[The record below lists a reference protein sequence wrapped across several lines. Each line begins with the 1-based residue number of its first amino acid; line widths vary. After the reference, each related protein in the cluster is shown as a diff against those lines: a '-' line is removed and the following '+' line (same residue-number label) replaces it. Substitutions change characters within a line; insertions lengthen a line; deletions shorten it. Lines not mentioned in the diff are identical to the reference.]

1 MHFSSVAALV
11 ALSSIGMTYAAPFAN
26 PQQDIVRRKVN
37 YSVVNV
43 DGESTS
49 SAAPEI
55 ETVTETVKS
64 VTTAPGI
71 APLPVTVTITA
82 TPTSTPTRT
91 PTPSS
96 TPHSHAAPP
105 PGASFFPP
113 PNGGSGFLRRGLIA
127 AGDPLQFARGYD
139 SSTPSVT
146 ATPLA
151 ARGWYSSTPTSN
163 AIASPSLV
171 ARQFGG
177 WSPSGSLPAT
187 PSPSFTLS
195 PSASALLY

>member
-1 MHFSSVAALV
+1 MHFSSAAALIT
-11 ALSSIGMTYAAPFAN
+11 LSTLGVTYAAPFAN
-26 PQQDIVRRKVN
+26 PQEDVVRRKVN

-49 SAAPEI
+49 SDAPKI
-55 ETVTETVKS
+55 ETVTETIKS

-71 APLPVTVTITA
+71 APLPMTITITA
-82 TPTSTPTRT
+82 TPSTPTRT

-96 TPHSHAAPP
+96 TPHSHGGPP
-105 PGASFFPP
+105 RGASFFPP
-113 PNGGSGFLRRGLIA
+113 PNGGFGFLRRGLIA

-139 SSTPSVT
+139 SSTAGVT

-151 ARGWYSSTPTSN
+151 ARGWYSSTSTSS
-163 AIASPSLV
+163 AIALPSLV

-177 WSPSGSLPAT
+177 WGPSGSLSAT
-187 PSPSFTLS
+187 PSSSFTLS